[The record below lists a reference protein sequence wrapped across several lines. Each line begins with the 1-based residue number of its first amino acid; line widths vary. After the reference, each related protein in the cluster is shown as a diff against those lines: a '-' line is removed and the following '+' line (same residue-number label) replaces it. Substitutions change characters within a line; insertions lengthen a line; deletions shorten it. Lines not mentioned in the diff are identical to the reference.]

1 MRVELE
7 DNLNNNLIR
16 FFKELNKYTE
26 EFDIQSLFEYILSR
40 MRKDDFKCHQQFSFS
55 LKNTMITF
63 QKIEYINNY
72 TIQQSINIIVDEE
85 TLKVVG
91 VTKNETKSYNEIIF

>member
-1 MRVELE
+1 MKIELK

-40 MRKDDFKCHQQFSFS
+40 MRKDDFKCYQHSSS